1 MDSPYTQQFKRQ
13 NKQRGNIP
21 KSTNLPVIN
30 ENSMEQKEKGFYETQ
45 KGGFVIKPVSNGNID
60 RVALINHNLSKW
72 GLNNAQSQRQV
83 ELPDFI

>member
-1 MDSPYTQQFKRQ
+1 
-13 NKQRGNIP
+13 
-21 KSTNLPVIN
+21 
-30 ENSMEQKEKGFYETQ
+30 MEQKEKGFYETQ